1 VLLVKLA
8 ESLGLSPTELLKHLG
23 PAFKTM
29 LGGQGACCRC
39 KATPQAEEGTA
50 QNRRAS
56 LKIEHSAHRRAGS
69 QFQSD
74 ERLPAQG

>member
-1 VLLVKLA
+1 MLLVKLA

-39 KATPQAEEGTA
+39 KATPQAEEGRPKTGGQA
-50 QNRRAS
+50 Q
-56 LKIEHSAHRRAGS
+56 S
-69 QFQSD
+69 QAATGEQ
-74 ERLPAQG
+74 A